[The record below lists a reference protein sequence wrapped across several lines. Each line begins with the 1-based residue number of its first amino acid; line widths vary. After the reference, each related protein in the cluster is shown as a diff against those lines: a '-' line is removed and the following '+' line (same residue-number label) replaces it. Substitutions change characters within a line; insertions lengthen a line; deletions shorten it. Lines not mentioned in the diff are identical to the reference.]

1 MYDWTSVKK
10 VLKKRKEKKWKKK
23 LKLKIEWR
31 LSSSDDH
38 QSIKIVIM

>member
-23 LKLKIEWR
+23 TETENRVEIEFFWW
-31 LSSSDDH
+31 SSEH
-38 QSIKIVIM
+38 